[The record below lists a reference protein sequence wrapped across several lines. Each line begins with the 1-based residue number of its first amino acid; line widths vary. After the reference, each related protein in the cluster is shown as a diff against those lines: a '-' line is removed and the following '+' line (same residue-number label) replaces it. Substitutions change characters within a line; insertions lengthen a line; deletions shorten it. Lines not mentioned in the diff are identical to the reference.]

1 MKPLTIVIVDDESLA
16 RQGLRHHLREIE
28 GVEIIAEFG
37 DSQRALNYLQTER
50 PDLLLVDIEMP
61 GMTGMVLVE
70 KPLRL
75 YRVRVD
81 PTIHVFFEP
90 PPDVFAQHV
99 LGVLFLHLARPSKLD
114 EMMVCEGAGV
124 ARV

>member
-1 MKPLTIVIVDDESLA
+1 MKHGGSQREAPRALFDARTHARLRVRLA
-16 RQGLRHHLREIE
+16 RVLLAINQ
-28 GVEIIAEFG
+28 
-37 DSQRALNYLQTER
+37 ALQSIQVCA
-50 PDLLLVDIEMP
+50 PLLLKEHQHAARGGGVSDR
-61 GMTGMVLVE
+61 MVLVE

-114 EMMVCEGAGV
+114 EMMVCEGAGA